1 MASTADAFLPIGFCS
16 RNDVAGPLAPTE
28 SRFDVHWSSS
38 RNLEAAVP
46 YSGFHASSRVRWGA
60 SPPYVSWLVDNGA
73 DVAALLAAG
82 ADPLAADDEG
92 MTALTLIRRNRALRG
107 LVRAAPPGQ
116 ACKLD
121 LTLVGSG
128 GGAVP
133 VGSGAYVHS
142 LSRWCSVRLP

>member
-1 MASTADAFLPIGFCS
+1 MGSI
-16 RNDVAGPLAPTE
+16 
-28 SRFDVHWSSS
+28 
-38 RNLEAAVP
+38 
-46 YSGFHASSRVRWGA
+46 
-60 SPPYVSWLVDNGA
+60 PPYVSWLVDNGA